1 MLHFGVTAQPT
12 SAWTAQQLTEG
23 FPFKNPQSCV
33 LHDRYGLYGDA
44 FRERSKSLASKEVL
58 TAPRRRQTGQRRHTA
73 SAPCDPKD

>member
-33 LHDRYGLYGDA
+33 LHDRYVD
-44 FRERSKSLASKEVL
+44 VL
-58 TAPRRRQTGQRRHTA
+58 GGCGSSVHVIVPL
-73 SAPCDPKD
+73 S